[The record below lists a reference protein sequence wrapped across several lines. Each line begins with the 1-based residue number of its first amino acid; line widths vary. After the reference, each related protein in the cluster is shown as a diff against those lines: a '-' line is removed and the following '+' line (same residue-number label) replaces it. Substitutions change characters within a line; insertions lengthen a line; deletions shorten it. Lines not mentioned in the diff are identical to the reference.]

1 MCVASLSVYKMS
13 HKLAIVPV
21 GTPDWVD
28 VGSVVVVI
36 KVGTVDRI
44 SIVEVGEK
52 PVRSTQC
59 ICIQLL

>member
-21 GTPDWVD
+21 GTPVD
-28 VGSVVVVI
+28 VGSVVDVI